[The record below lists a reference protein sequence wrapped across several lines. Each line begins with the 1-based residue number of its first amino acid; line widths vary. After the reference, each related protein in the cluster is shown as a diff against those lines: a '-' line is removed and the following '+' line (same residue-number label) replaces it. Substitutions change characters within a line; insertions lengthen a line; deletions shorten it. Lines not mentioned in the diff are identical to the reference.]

1 MMNDGML
8 SQEEIDAL
16 LNISDEDKSDEN
28 KQSYLSDIEIDALGE
43 IGNISFGSSA
53 TTLST
58 LLNQKVEITT
68 PIVDVIERT
77 DIGDEFTFEPVSIQV
92 NYIEGFTGKNV
103 FVINAGDAAIIA
115 NIMLGGDGTNPD
127 SELNEIHLSAVQ
139 EAMNQMMGAAAT
151 SMSTVFNKRVDI
163 SPPSILDEEVTG
175 VKNEDVFDEEVYVKV
190 FFKLTVGNLI
200 NSNMM
205 QLIPLRFAKELV
217 KELLN
222 GSEEHAIE
230 KKESAATLEA
240 EIPVTENSVAKQ
252 QEQAVY
258 NNSLQAET
266 RDDPAEPQY
275 LGHKVTSSHA
285 EVHQAAFSD
294 FEKVE
299 LNTGQQ
305 RNLDMLL
312 DIPLKVTVELGR
324 TKKSI
329 NDILELASGSIIE
342 LDKLAGEP
350 VDILVNDKLV
360 AEGEVVVI
368 EENFGVRVTDIISQ
382 YDRIRNLK

>member
-103 FVINAGDAAIIA
+103 FVIKAGDAAIIA

-190 FFKLTVGNLI
+190 F
-200 NSNMM
+200 
-205 QLIPLRFAKELV
+205 
-217 KELLN
+217 LN
-222 GSEEHAIE
+222 
-230 KKESAATLEA
+230 
-240 EIPVTENSVAKQ
+240 
-252 QEQAVY
+252 
-258 NNSLQAET
+258 
-266 RDDPAEPQY
+266 
-275 LGHKVTSSHA
+275 
-285 EVHQAAFSD
+285 
-294 FEKVE
+294 
-299 LNTGQQ
+299 
-305 RNLDMLL
+305 
-312 DIPLKVTVELGR
+312 
-324 TKKSI
+324 
-329 NDILELASGSIIE
+329 
-342 LDKLAGEP
+342 
-350 VDILVNDKLV
+350 
-360 AEGEVVVI
+360 
-368 EENFGVRVTDIISQ
+368 
-382 YDRIRNLK
+382 

>member
-103 FVINAGDAAIIA
+103 FVIKAGDAAIIA

-163 SPPSILDEEVTG
+163 SPPSILDEELTG

-205 QLIPLRFAKELV
+205 Q
-217 KELLN
+217 
-222 GSEEHAIE
+222 
-230 KKESAATLEA
+230 
-240 EIPVTENSVAKQ
+240 
-252 QEQAVY
+252 
-258 NNSLQAET
+258 
-266 RDDPAEPQY
+266 
-275 LGHKVTSSHA
+275 
-285 EVHQAAFSD
+285 
-294 FEKVE
+294 
-299 LNTGQQ
+299 
-305 RNLDMLL
+305 
-312 DIPLKVTVELGR
+312 
-324 TKKSI
+324 
-329 NDILELASGSIIE
+329 
-342 LDKLAGEP
+342 
-350 VDILVNDKLV
+350 
-360 AEGEVVVI
+360 
-368 EENFGVRVTDIISQ
+368 
-382 YDRIRNLK
+382 

>member
-103 FVINAGDAAIIA
+103 FVIKAGDAAIIA

-217 KELLN
+217 NELLN

>member
-103 FVINAGDAAIIA
+103 FVIKAGDAAIIA

-175 VKNEDVFDEEVYVKV
+175 VKNENVFDEEVYVKV

-217 KELLN
+217 NELLN